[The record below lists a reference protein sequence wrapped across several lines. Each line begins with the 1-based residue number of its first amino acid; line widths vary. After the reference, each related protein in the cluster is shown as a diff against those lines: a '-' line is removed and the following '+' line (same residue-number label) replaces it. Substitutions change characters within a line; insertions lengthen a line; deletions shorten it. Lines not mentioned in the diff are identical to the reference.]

1 MPKIKFSY
9 IFNDDLERVYEAFK
23 EVCYKIVVQSKQL
36 ISNIKFHKGNDFDE
50 ISAEFS
56 LCWKDYYQIKFIVDN
71 VIITPFFRS
80 IVLRSISID
89 KLPILI
95 TFINNFYWDSINQKT
110 IFMIELEYQ
119 EEFFTDLIKSDFSD
133 EDKMNICKIMENHL
147 STSLKGLDS
156 GYSCVLNAPL
166 DQVRK
171 YILFPKL
178 FFQII
183 SKEMIFLINE
193 QEIAIDGRYE
203 IFSRDTNSSKNVL
216 LTELIIENLIVTEK
230 YIQVGY
236 TTYKKV
242 SFPDIKF
249 DLFFR
254 ELANKTVFFVFIVK
268 PKEQVG
274 IDANRMTLK
283 FWKKRMYDF
292 YKFFEKGIK
301 KEGNA

>member
-9 IFNDDLERVYEAFK
+9 IFNDDLERVYEGFK
-23 EVCYKIVVQSKQL
+23 EVSEKIVVENHKL
-36 ISNIKFHKGNDFDE
+36 ISNLKFHNGNNFDE
-50 ISAEFS
+50 INAEFS
-56 LCWKDYYQIKFIVDN
+56 LYWKNYYQIKLIVDN
-71 VIITPFFRS
+71 VIITPFYRS
-80 IVLRSISID
+80 IVHRATNID

-95 TFINNFYWDSINQKT
+95 TFNFNFYWDSINKKT
-110 IFMIELEYQ
+110 IFMVELEYQ
-119 EEFFTDLIKSDFSD
+119 EEFFTDLIKNDFSD
-133 EDKMNICKIMENHL
+133 EDKMNICKIMESYL

-156 GYSCVLNAPL
+156 GYSCLLNAPL

-183 SKEMIFLINE
+183 SKEKIFVINE
-193 QEIAIDGRYE
+193 KEIEIDGRYE
-203 IFSRDTNSSKNVL
+203 IFSRDENSSENVL
-216 LTELIIENLIVTEK
+216 LTEIIIENLIVTGK

-249 DLFFR
+249 ILYFR

-268 PKEQVG
+268 PNESVG

-283 FWKKRMYDF
+283 FWKKRMFDF
-292 YKFFEKGIK
+292 YKFFEKGVK
-301 KEGNA
+301 KEGKA